1 MKKITFDQLPDAV
14 ASLDEKLTRIED
26 LISERLIVSITND
39 SPDRWFNVEE
49 LCEYL
54 PTHPAKQTI
63 YGKVSN
69 RTIPFHKNGKRLSF
83 LKSEIDEW
91 LMSDK
96 QKCIQELEAEAM
108 EYANASSKKR
118 RSA

>member
-1 MKKITFDQLPDAV
+1 MKKPTFDQLPEAV
-14 ASLDEKLTRIED
+14 AD
-26 LISERLIVSITND
+26 LHEEVSKIKELLEGHMIATISEQ
-39 SPDRWFNVEE
+39 PDRWFNVEE
-49 LCEYL
+49 LCEYH
-54 PTHPAKQTI
+54 PAHPAKQTI

-108 EYANASSKKR
+108 EYANAGRKKR